1 MGAKHTIG
9 VMLAVGWAVA
19 LMGETVNASSAGPAA
34 RTAAGMSRD
43 TWIHTRLREARRALT
58 ASSAGPTLYTIAN
71 PDARERAARALVAH
85 WAIETGW
92 GEYEEGYGIAGV
104 RAGPGWTG
112 ATRVGSRTGA
122 TYRAYPDLA
131 SAIADALSIYT
142 RAPYATAWLDLIS
155 DRQPLRPRP
164 DDNRGD
170 PRAWYAAI
178 LRAGWHPYTDAA
190 AEEFSRVLAL
200 VQLAAARE
208 TPTP

>member
-9 VMLAVGWAVA
+9 VMLAVGWAVL
-19 LMGETVNASSAGPAA
+19 LMGETVNASADGPGA

-58 ASSAGPTLYTIAN
+58 ATTAGATPYTVAN

-92 GEYEEGYGIAGV
+92 GEHEEGYGIAGV

-112 ATRVGSRTGA
+112 ARRVGSRTGA
-122 TYRAYPDLA
+122 VYRAYPDLA

-142 RAPYATAWLDLIS
+142 RAPYAAAWEALI
-155 DRQPLRPRP
+155 REPTTRPRP
-164 DDNRGD
+164 DDTSGD
-170 PRAWYAAI
+170 AREWYRAI

-208 TPTP
+208 TPAP